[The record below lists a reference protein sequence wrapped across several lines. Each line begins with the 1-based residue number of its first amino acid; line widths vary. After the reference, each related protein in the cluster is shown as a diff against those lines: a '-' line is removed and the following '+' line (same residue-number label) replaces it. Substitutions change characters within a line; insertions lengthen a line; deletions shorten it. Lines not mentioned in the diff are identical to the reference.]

1 MIAIEE
7 IEAARERVA
16 GRAVRT
22 PLVRLPVDDDSRT
35 IYCKLETLQP
45 INSFKLRGAANAVL
59 SAPPEA
65 YAEGLVTA
73 SAGNMAQGV
82 AWMARE
88 LGLPATIVVPEH
100 APEAKLSA
108 IAALG
113 GRALKVPYDE
123 WWQTIVTS
131 RVDGVAGLFV
141 HPVQD
146 EGVMAGNGTIGL
158 EILED
163 LPDVDTV
170 VIPVGGGGLAT
181 GIASAIR
188 ARRPQARIV
197 TVEPDTG
204 AALRA
209 ALAAGGPTDVD
220 YTPSLVDGSG
230 SRRVLDPMWP
240 RLAPLVDEAVAVS
253 IPQVLR
259 AIRLLAR
266 RLRVVAEG
274 AGALSTAAAV
284 NGLTG
289 GGTIACV
296 VSGGNIDLG
305 TFAEVVA
312 EGDGAGPKERA

>member
-7 IEAARERVA
+7 IEAARERIA
-16 GRAVRT
+16 GIAVRT
-22 PLVRLPVDDDSRT
+22 PLVELPVDLGERR

-59 SAPPEA
+59 SAPPEV

-88 LGLPATIVVPEH
+88 LGVPATIAVPEH
-100 APEAKLSA
+100 APETKLSA

-113 GRALKVPYDE
+113 GRAIKLPYDD
-123 WWQTIVTS
+123 WWQTIVTG
-131 RVDGVAGLFV
+131 RIEGVAGHFV
-141 HPVQD
+141 HPVDD

-163 LPDVDTV
+163 LPEVDTV

-188 ARRPQARIV
+188 ARRPQTRIV
-197 TVEPDTG
+197 TVEPETG

-209 ALAAGGPTDVD
+209 ALAAGAPTDVD

-240 RLAPLVDEAVAVS
+240 RLAPLVDRAVAVS
-253 IPQVLR
+253 IPQVLA
-259 AIRLLAR
+259 AIQLLAR
-266 RLRVVAEG
+266 RLRIVAEG

-284 NGLTG
+284 NGLVEGATV
-289 GGTIACV
+289 ACV

-305 TFAEVVA
+305 TFARILA
-312 EGDGAGPKERA
+312 DDDRTEGGA

>member
-1 MIAIEE
+1 MIAIEQ

-16 GRAVRT
+16 GIAVRT
-22 PLVRLPVDDDSRT
+22 PLVRLPVDGGATGRR

-45 INSFKLRGAANAVL
+45 INSFKLRGAGNAVL

-88 LGLPATIVVPEH
+88 LGVPATIVVPEH

-113 GRALKVPYDE
+113 GRAIKVPYE
-123 WWQTIVTS
+123 KWWQTIVTS
-131 RVDGVAGLFV
+131 QVEGVAGHFV
-141 HPVQD
+141 HPVDD

-170 VIPVGGGGLAT
+170 VIPVGGGGLTT

-188 ARRPQARIV
+188 ARRPQTRIV

-209 ALAAGGPTDVD
+209 ALAAGEPVDVD

-240 RLAPLVDEAVAVS
+240 RLKPLVDEAVAVS
-253 IPQVLR
+253 IAQVLN
-259 AIRLLAR
+259 AIELLAR

-274 AGALSTAAAV
+274 AGALSTAAAMS
-284 NGLTG
+284 GLVEG
-289 GGTIACV
+289 ETIACV
-296 VSGGNIDLG
+296 VSGGNIDLS
-305 TFAEVVA
+305 TFAKVLAGDYAEV
-312 EGDGAGPKERA
+312 GA